1 MQEGRFPLVKT
12 SADWQISLSNLSSL
26 MEGLDSMRKN
36 NEHGLSYEDYLQVLI
51 LPVSKEK
58 KVMRA
63 MDMIEDA
70 IRKERQGKFFIWI
83 PVL

>member
-1 MQEGRFPLVKT
+1 
-12 SADWQISLSNLSSL
+12 
-26 MEGLDSMRKN
+26 MRKN

-58 KVMRA
+58 KSDESYGYDRRC
-63 MDMIEDA
+63 DK
-70 IRKERQGKFFIWI
+70 KERQGKFFIWI

>member
-1 MQEGRFPLVKT
+1 
-12 SADWQISLSNLSSL
+12 
-26 MEGLDSMRKN
+26 MRKN

-70 IRKERQGKFFIWI
+70 IERKAGQIFIWI